1 MIKMPKSPYI
11 PGEIELY
18 EEDSKTRES
27 SMQGIRVKDYKP
39 MILEKKE
46 EISGKV
52 ATTVIK
58 KMIKDMQAVEDEP
71 LEVIGSEV
79 VGNLFDR
86 VKFLKE
92 RLFEVETA
100 IRDRALMNRTFNDE
114 MDKDIAEMEAVLA
127 NISEKDELR
136 EFKLNVTLLRMEKR
150 KENTVFWRDLVA
162 LRKSM
167 QEVKEEYENEMK
179 ISKLFGDLV
188 DRSE

>member
-1 MIKMPKSPYI
+1 MIKMPRSPYI

-27 SMQGIRVKDYKP
+27 SMHEIRQKDYKP
-39 MILEKKE
+39 LILEKKE

-58 KMIKDMQAVEDEP
+58 KMIKDMQTVEDEP
-71 LEVIGSEV
+71 LEILGSEV

-100 IRDRALMNRTFNDE
+100 IRDRALMNKTFNDE

-127 NISEKDELR
+127 NISEKEELR